1 MTRRYFED
9 LEVGHRFGGA
19 SYRVERDEMVAFA
32 RKWDPRPIHV
42 DEEAGAAAGFGG
54 VIASGAYT
62 TAIFTLLSM
71 RSRAQAGDH
80 AVIAGLGAES
90 RLPHPVR
97 AGDTLTYGAEIS
109 AKRESGSRTHAGIVH
124 TRARLTNQEGAV
136 VYESE
141 TATLVERRPSAGGA
155 RPGG

>member
-1 MTRRYFED
+1 MTRKYFED

-19 SYRVERDEMVAFA
+19 SYTVERDEMVAFA

-42 DEEAGAAAGFGG
+42 EEEAGIAAGFGG

-90 RLPHPVR
+90 RLPQPVR

-109 AKRESGSRTHAGIVH
+109 AKRASESRADAGIVL
-124 TRARLTNQEGAV
+124 TRARLTNQAGAV

-141 TATLVERRPSAGGA
+141 TATLVARRPPAG
-155 RPGG
+155 R